1 MKLFKNIAITLI
13 AFSLS
18 CTMIHAQATWTKVTD
33 INQISDDGI
42 YLLSALKTTSTSNT
56 GDLYLFDRN
65 PQNTAT
71 DLTCNANLLQGSVKK
86 SMLDN
91 ITTTSISKY
100 LILKIEKKDTKYSI
114 QNLYD
119 KRYFSCPKYFM
130 MNSVNTNS
138 YDLWSMTINADYKA
152 IITTSDGKYN
162 IRLSNTGDPYRLFLY
177 AISNSDAIY
186 PTLYKLDHTTLSATT
201 DYTEDVELSGV
212 NVTFSRAFADNVYN
226 SIILPFGVEN
236 YKGVFGANVDAYVIS
251 DCTDGKINFNKSAN
265 NYLEANTP
273 YLLYGAFSA
282 GPYNFD
288 NVTMQKASEAKNMTS
303 SVYTFTGNYTKQNL
317 GTKTGYYIINNNK
330 LYDCGKLTALNIT
343 PHLCF
348 ITSSSNNN
356 GTAKMSFDGI
366 VSTGI
371 DNISNGEKADGDIYN
386 LSGIKSK
393 TEKGFYIK
401 SGKIHFKK

>member
-13 AFSLS
+13 ALLFSCAS
-18 CTMIHAQATWTKVTD
+18 VFAQATWTKVTN

-42 YLLSALKTTSTSNT
+42 YLLSAFQTIYGSTGKGNLYLLDRNISNSSSSVNCTHYQQNEKYITIPGTITKAKISENLIVKIYNKGNGHYNIYDIFNNKYFNGKQYLHFDSDCSSDDNIWSISITSDNAIIKSIDNGILFSTPSSNT
-56 GDLYLFDRN
+56 
-65 PQNTAT
+65 
-71 DLTCNANLLQGSVKK
+71 
-86 SMLDN
+86 
-91 ITTTSISKY
+91 I
-100 LILKIEKKDTKYSI
+100 
-114 QNLYD
+114 NLYD
-119 KRYFSCPKYFM
+119 KISDKRY
-130 MNSVNTNS
+130 
-138 YDLWSMTINADYKA
+138 
-152 IITTSDGKYN
+152 
-162 IRLSNTGDPYRLFLY
+162 
-177 AISNSDAIY
+177 Y

-212 NVTFSRAFADNVYN
+212 NVTFSRAFVDNVYN

-366 VSTGI
+366 VTTGI